1 MATHIFSDDDD
12 DKFEDNYNI
21 YKDSGT
27 SETRDE
33 DKFPLQV
40 GIGVG
45 VGFTI
50 LFIML
55 ALIICMHKK
64 RRRNPNRGANSSS
77 EDQSANDALSYSV
90 VQSADELGKLFRVT
104 SFNSF
109 HYLRGFN
116 TKFS

>member
-90 VQSADELGKLFRVT
+90 VQSADELGRLFRVT
-104 SFNSF
+104 
-109 HYLRGFN
+109 
-116 TKFS
+116 